1 MIDVLVELERAL
13 AAGQKIAL
21 ARIVRQVGS
30 APRALGAKML
40 IMPNGS
46 LVGTIGGGLL
56 EHAVIH
62 TAREVLSAGK
72 SSLLDFEMTG
82 HEVAASDMLCGGNV
96 SVYIEAFSGKG
107 SAARRVFREAAAART
122 QGRRGAL
129 VTVIAEGMTDNAPML
144 VTADGTTIGELFGPQ
159 GRISA
164 DAAGWADAIQ
174 PRLVPVGDSHP
185 TVQIF
190 IEPIESD
197 AVLYLFGAGHVSTF
211 VASLAKMVGFRV
223 SVIDDRAE
231 FASRARFPAADE
243 ILVCDFVA
251 AFQRMQVSPPP
262 YIAIIT
268 RGHTHDQRVLRA
280 ALLIQPQP
288 AYIGMIGSLRKRDL
302 IYRSLLEE
310 GIERA
315 RLECVHSPIGIP
327 IRAEGP
333 EEIAISIVAE
343 LIRVRAQ
350 VRERS
355 PATAES
361 LR

>member
-1 MIDVLVELERAL
+1 
-13 AAGQKIAL
+13 
-21 ARIVRQVGS
+21 
-30 APRALGAKML
+30 
-40 IMPNGS
+40 
-46 LVGTIGGGLL
+46 
-56 EHAVIH
+56 
-62 TAREVLSAGK
+62 
-72 SSLLDFEMTG
+72 
-82 HEVAASDMLCGGNV
+82 
-96 SVYIEAFSGKG
+96 
-107 SAARRVFREAAAART
+107 
-122 QGRRGAL
+122 
-129 VTVIAEGMTDNAPML
+129 
-144 VTADGTTIGELFGPQ
+144 
-159 GRISA
+159 
-164 DAAGWADAIQ
+164 
-174 PRLVPVGDSHP
+174 
-185 TVQIF
+185 
-190 IEPIESD
+190 
-197 AVLYLFGAGHVSTF
+197 
-211 VASLAKMVGFRV
+211 MVGFRV

-251 AFQRMQVSPPP
+251 AFQRMQLSLPP

-310 GIERA
+310 GIERT